1 MPQQAI
7 GQKPILQCYWDK
19 QEIVMC
25 RKYKERQLSIL
36 HYYAQKLIAT
46 GCLFAQ
52 IAYKQDRGKTSTNKW
67 YPRAI
72 THIIHFNFIKVK
84 KNKQSGKQNKEKP
97 TFFNPFII
105 IA

>member
-1 MPQQAI
+1 MHC
-7 GQKPILQCYWDK
+7 KDNK
-19 QEIVMC
+19 
-25 RKYKERQLSIL
+25 RQLSIL

-52 IAYKQDRGKTSTNKW
+52 IAYKQYRGKTSTNKW

-72 THIIHFNFIKVK
+72 THIIHFNFIKVL

-97 TFFNPFII
+97 TFFNPFIYYSLI
-105 IA
+105 FHIVISTNNKEYSY